1 MTRRWLV
8 PREQP
13 LARPWREAE
22 YVVVDVETTGLDLKR
37 DAIASYGA
45 VVIRDGR
52 IMVSENTYGLV
63 SAGCE
68 MTAASTAVH
77 TLRRVDI
84 ADAPPLS
91 HAVAVLDALL
101 QNRILVAHAAWVEQ
115 AFLSRAFAAHSA
127 ALRCPVI
134 DTAAL
139 ARAEGIA
146 PRSSRREPNLE
157 WLAEAIGLPAV
168 NPHHALGDAT
178 TTAQVFLALT
188 SRLGRLGYR
197 TALDFVDL
205 TAGDRALK
213 RR

>member
-1 MTRRWLV
+1 MTPRWLV
-8 PREQP
+8 RREQP

-22 YVVVDVETTGLDLKR
+22 YVVVDVEATGLDLKR

-52 IMVSENTYGLV
+52 IVVSENTYGLV

-84 ADAPPLS
+84 ADAPPLAQ
-91 HAVAVLDALL
+91 AVAILDTLL
-101 QNRILVAHAAWVEQ
+101 KNRILVAHAAWIEQ
-115 AFLSRAFAAHSA
+115 AFLSRAFAAYGG
-127 ALRCPVI
+127 ALCCPVI

-139 ARAEGIA
+139 ARADGIA
-146 PRSSRREPNLE
+146 PRSSRRDPDLE
-157 WLAEAIGLPAV
+157 WLAESIGLPPV
-168 NPHHALGDAT
+168 SPHHALGDAI

-188 SRLGRLGYR
+188 SRLGRLGYSK
-197 TALDFVDL
+197 ASDFVDL
-205 TAGDRALK
+205 TKGDRVLAKL
-213 RR
+213 